1 MGERNLRKRRQFLS
15 MQAQIALRNLARA
28 AGEIGSASAAF
39 DAYNGAKAI
48 LPMVRVA
55 FVLACVVSGF

>member
-1 MGERNLRKRRQFLS
+1 VGERNLGERRRFLS
-15 MQAQIALRNLARA
+15 MQGQIALRNLARA

-39 DAYNGAKAI
+39 DAYNGTKAI
-48 LPMVRVA
+48 LPMVRAA

>member
-1 MGERNLRKRRQFLS
+1 VRVRLV
-15 MQAQIALRNLARA
+15 RA
-28 AGEIGSASAAF
+28 AGEIGSASAAS

-48 LPMVRVA
+48 LPMVQVA